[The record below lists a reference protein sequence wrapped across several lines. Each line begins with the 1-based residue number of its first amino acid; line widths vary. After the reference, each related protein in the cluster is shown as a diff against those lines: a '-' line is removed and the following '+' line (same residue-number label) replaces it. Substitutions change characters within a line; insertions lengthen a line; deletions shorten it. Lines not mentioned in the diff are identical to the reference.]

1 MKIISTNKK
10 ALHDYEVIDKFT
22 AGLVLKWYEVKSIKS
37 GYVNITNARVKVAD
51 GAARIVDMDIP
62 LYKKTSLKQIGNYEA
77 KWIRKLLLS
86 KREINKLAEK
96 THKTWNTIK
105 IIDIYVWQRWYV
117 KITIALAMLMKKIDK
132 KNILKE
138 KDQIREA
145 DREIKQLGH

>member
-1 MKIISTNKK
+1 MKIISTNKRV
-10 ALHDYEVIDKFT
+10 LHDYEVIDKFT
-22 AGLVLKWYEVKSIKS
+22 AGLVLKWYEVKSIKA
-37 GYVNITNARVKVAD
+37 GYVNITNAWVKIAD
-51 GAARIVDMDIP
+51 GAAWLVEMDIP

-105 IIDIYVWQRWYV
+105 IIDIFVGQRGYI
-117 KITIALAMLMKKIDK
+117 KLTIALAKLMNKVNK

-138 KDQIREA
+138 KDQIRDA
-145 DREIKQLGH
+145 DREIKQLSH